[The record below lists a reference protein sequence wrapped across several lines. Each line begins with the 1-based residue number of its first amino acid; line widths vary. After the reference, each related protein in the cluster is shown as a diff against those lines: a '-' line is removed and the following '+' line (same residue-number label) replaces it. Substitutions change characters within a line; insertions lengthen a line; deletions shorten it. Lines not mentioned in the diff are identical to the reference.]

1 MVNEKSLSDSKFWT
15 PGRIIATAA
24 VVGLV
29 ATIGY
34 VMFFGSSRTTKQ
46 SKVRLP
52 TAGDDSQSGTSSSE
66 ATLPD
71 FNIPTIDG
79 RTIRF
84 SDYRGKV
91 LVVDFWAT
99 WCKPCRQETP
109 ELVRIANQF
118 GPRGVEVLGLHIDDR
133 GRSSHDKIKEFIRQF
148 GISYTV
154 GLATDDM
161 FITYLGREDDSI
173 PQTLVFGKD
182 GRLVAHLIGYDPSS
196 PELDRAVNQALGSI

>member
-1 MVNEKSLSDSKFWT
+1 MVEEKAVSDSKFWT
-15 PGRIIATAA
+15 PGRIIASAA

-34 VMFFGSSRTTKQ
+34 VMLFGGPRETKE
-46 SKVRLP
+46 SKARLP
-52 TAGDDSQSGTSSSE
+52 AADAPVGGISGSE
-66 ATLPD
+66 EALPD
-71 FNIPTIDG
+71 FTIPTMDG

-99 WCKPCRQETP
+99 WCPPCRQETP
-109 ELVRIANQF
+109 ALVRIANQL

-133 GRSSHDKIKEFIRQF
+133 GRSSHDTIKEFIRQF
-148 GISYTV
+148 GVSYTV
-154 GLATDDM
+154 GLATDEM

-173 PQTLVFGKD
+173 PQTLVFGRD

-196 PELDRAVNQALGSI
+196 PELDRAVYKALGSI

>member
-1 MVNEKSLSDSKFWT
+1 MASENAGSDKRLWT
-15 PGRIIATAA
+15 PGRIIATA
-24 VVGLV
+24 VVGGLI
-29 ATIGY
+29 ASIGY
-34 VMFFGSSRTTKQ
+34 FTFFGGSRTIN
-46 SKVRLP
+46 SKIRLP
-52 TAGDDSQSGTSSSE
+52 ETGGTPRPAPSGSE

-99 WCKPCRQETP
+99 WCPPCQQETP
-109 ELVRIANQF
+109 ALVKIANQF

-133 GRSSHDKIKEFIRQF
+133 GRSSQESIRAFVKQF

-154 GLATDDM
+154 GLASDDM
-161 FITYLGREDDSI
+161 FIAYLGSEDDTI
-173 PQTLVFGKD
+173 PQTLVFGRD
-182 GRLVAHLIGYDPSS
+182 GRLVAHLISYNPSS
-196 PELDRAVNQALGSI
+196 SELERAVYQALGAI